1 MMQVHTTPK
10 YQKAE
15 NSIRE
20 LLLNFEQNGQMLG
33 PGERNKIKIFELE
46 GEKLNIKSFKIPNSF
61 NKLVYRFFRKS
72 KAERSFLYASKLK
85 QLGIG
90 TPQPIAYA
98 EEKKAT
104 SLQRSFYVSI
114 QQDYDFTF
122 RELDLAKPGHE
133 EILRAFTRFTLKLH
147 KNNVEFLDHSP
158 GNTLIKLNEDREPD
172 FYLVDLNRM
181 NFKELDFDARMKNFA
196 RLSPHKEVV
205 AVMASEY
212 ARCTGRPEAE
222 VFEKMWKYT
231 NEFQEKFWR
240 KQRLKQKLGLKKG
253 VIK

>member
-1 MMQVHTTPK
+1 MQVHTTPK

-90 TPQPIAYA
+90 TPQPIGYA

-114 QQDYDFTF
+114 HQDYDFTF

-158 GNTLIKLNEDREPD
+158 GNTLIKLNEDQEPD

-212 ARCTGRPEAE
+212 AKFTGRPEAK

-240 KQRLKQKLGLKKG
+240 KQRLKQKLGLKKRM
-253 VIK
+253 KK